1 MQAWKGLGFQLI
13 IGVPLD
19 KVTGLEPHMDELL
32 AITKNTA
39 TYLSSIYAIQDA
51 ERMAEADPVVVGR

>member
-1 MQAWKGLGFQLI
+1 MRAWKGLGFQLV

-39 TYLSSIYAIQDA
+39 THQAWITPITQAGSTTGSTT
-51 ERMAEADPVVVGR
+51 G

>member
-1 MQAWKGLGFQLI
+1 M

-32 AITKNTA
+32 VITKHTE
-39 TYLSSIYAIQDA
+39 THLSSIYAITDA
-51 ERMAEADPVVVGR
+51 DRAGGAVPDGT

>member
-1 MQAWKGLGFQLI
+1 MGFQLV

-32 AITKNTA
+32 AITKNA
-39 TYLSSIYAIQDA
+39 TTHQSWITPIMDA
-51 ERMAEADPVVVGR
+51 VRARETVAD